1 MATDTTDLQ
10 EQVKTNT
17 NTLVRVEKHA
27 NRVSSLVD
35 EVYQLKQAVT
45 ELQQKVVELLNK

>member
-27 NRVSSLVD
+27 TGYLR
-35 EVYQLKQAVT
+35 
-45 ELQQKVVELLNK
+45 LLMKFIN